1 MHQARRT
8 LLRALPVLLLAGCAG
23 MRPGFE
29 QPRVTLRSFRVV
41 PSEGFAPR
49 FAIGLRVVNPNRSA
63 LTLRGL
69 SYDVELEGH
78 PLLSG
83 VTGNLPRVPA
93 YGEADIEVVAGVDLL
108 GGLRLFN
115 ELISDTQRE
124 RLRYALRARLDVGG
138 LQPFVT
144 LEEKGELSLAP
155 MRR

>member
-1 MHQARRT
+1 MQIARRRVLIAMGA
-8 LLRALPVLLLAGCAG
+8 LLMTGCAG
-23 MRPGFE
+23 LQTGFE
-29 QPRVTLRSFRVV
+29 RPRIILTSFRAV

-49 FAIGLRVVNPNRSA
+49 FAIGLRVVNPNRGA
-63 LTLRGL
+63 LNLRGL

-83 VTGNLPRVPA
+83 VTSNLPRVPG
-93 YGEADIEVVAGVDLL
+93 YGEADIEVLVGVDLL

-115 ELISDTQRE
+115 ELLSDTRRE
-124 RLRYALRARLDVGG
+124 RFRYALRARLDVGG

-155 MRR
+155 ARR